1 VVSLLALGHEPQPM
15 KEGGMHTTSP
25 DEMDRVLDEHFAYE
39 AAHDLEGVMT
49 TFADDAQLDV
59 VGFPTGPRRGTEQI
73 RDLYEQ
79 MYKLLDQ
86 EEARPL
92 HRYHGEEFLVDE
104 TIWSGQLDGVLVGAE
119 GHRGHVSFRLLHVLE
134 FRDGLIARE
143 NVWLDSE
150 TIRRQLLSGDG

>member
-1 VVSLLALGHEPQPM
+1 M
-15 KEGGMHTTSP
+15 RTSP
-25 DEMDRVLDEHFAYE
+25 DDMDRVVDEHFAYE

-49 TFADDAQLDV
+49 TFTEDAELDV
-59 VGFPTGPRRGTEQI
+59 VGFPAGPRRGTEQI
-73 RDLYEQ
+73 RGLYEQ

-86 EEARPL
+86 EDARPL
-92 HRYHGEEFLVDE
+92 NRYHGEDFMVDE
-104 TIWSGQLDGVLVGAE
+104 TIWSGQFDGALVGAD
-119 GHRGHVSFRLLHVLE
+119 GHRGHVNFRLLHVLQ